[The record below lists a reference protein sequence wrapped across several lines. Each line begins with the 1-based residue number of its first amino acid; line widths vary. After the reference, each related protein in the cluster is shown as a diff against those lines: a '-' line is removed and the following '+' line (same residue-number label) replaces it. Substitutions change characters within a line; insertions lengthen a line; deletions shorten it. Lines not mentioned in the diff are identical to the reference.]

1 MRGWQISRLS
11 RDTLSRTG
19 QRLRLEGGWRGWMG
33 SIGFYLHVL
42 INASP
47 PSTGWSPDR
56 HPRSCRPQ
64 HRPLDRPP
72 DLLARVRVHI
82 NAPHLPS
89 FLPLPVLSVWVPAYV
104 CAIHIYIY
112 VDSDRLN
119 WTPPAGLALSTLHT
133 VRLASSYVAGHQTLG

>member
-47 PSTGWSPDR
+47 PSTVK
-56 HPRSCRPQ
+56 PRSPPPQ
-64 HRPLDRPP
+64 LPAAAQATGPTAG
-72 DLLARVRVHI
+72 LACACACPYKR
-82 NAPHLPS
+82 ASSPS
-89 FLPLPVLSVWVPAYV
+89 FLPLPFLSVWVPAYV

-112 VDSDRLN
+112 IDSDRLN

-133 VRLASSYVAGHQTLG
+133 VRLASSYVAGHQTLR